1 MKLSVN
7 EINALKS
14 QEAKDLAIDLQE
26 QLLAKESAP
35 ITPGEVQ
42 LRELEYELKLKEAE
56 ADDARESERH
66 QERIRELELQ
76 IQKEQSRQ
84 TEAANRAARI
94 REEQAL
100 LAEKVMGAKESL
112 SIQLETAT
120 RQNNLKVEKLES
132 DFREKTDVLSKQR
145 EELEENR
152 NELREEI
159 AQLAD
164 LKSSAE
170 EIKRLRDEIESRQ
183 SENQHRLV
191 QLEEEFRTVE
201 FEKLQKT
208 NAIRRQQQVEISELE
223 TQHKKNVLQTNQQAA
238 RDILVKVGMMPVK
251 KKDWE
256 KMKSELGE
264 RQQESEKEILELRAK
279 ARDEFLKE
287 FNITFAEPLD
297 VTDLFYKRQALTT
310 EVGTLREAAE
320 KFESEIKRMR
330 EHIEKEPSRIS
341 AAVEAAKVHVSNNIE
356 QGGKR

>member
-1 MKLSVN
+1 
-7 EINALKS
+7 
-14 QEAKDLAIDLQE
+14 
-26 QLLAKESAP
+26 
-35 ITPGEVQ
+35 
-42 LRELEYELKLKEAE
+42 
-56 ADDARESERH
+56 
-66 QERIRELELQ
+66 
-76 IQKEQSRQ
+76 
-84 TEAANRAARI
+84 
-94 REEQAL
+94 L

-287 FNITFAEPLD
+287 FNITFAEPQSARF
-297 VTDLFYKRQALTT
+297 VKRPRNSKARSSECASISRKNRLEFQRLWKQPKFTFPITSNKAANASR
-310 EVGTLREAAE
+310 TL
-320 KFESEIKRMR
+320 SI
-330 EHIEKEPSRIS
+330 
-341 AAVEAAKVHVSNNIE
+341 
-356 QGGKR
+356 